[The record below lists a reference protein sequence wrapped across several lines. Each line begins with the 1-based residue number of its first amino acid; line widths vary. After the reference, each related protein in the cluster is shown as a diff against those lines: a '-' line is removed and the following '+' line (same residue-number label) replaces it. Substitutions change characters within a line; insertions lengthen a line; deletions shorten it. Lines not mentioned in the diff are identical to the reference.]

1 MQTTDKQEI
10 DTQETNQNMNMD
22 MNISDEMISQ
32 VICFYNYL
40 SILSFPVKKKRKS
53 LIVPFAKQ
61 LQPN

>member
-40 SILSFPVKKKRKS
+40 SILSFPVKK
-53 LIVPFAKQ
+53 
-61 LQPN
+61 